1 MRTILILAVLAVACG
16 GEKQDAE
23 TKPAQPAKTAP
34 RVEPNYVTVDHILI
48 GVKGALP
55 VDRTAEDARALTD
68 EIVERLKAG
77 EDWET
82 LKQQYSDDRPVS
94 GPARGPYP
102 LANRGMNPGGA
113 APRENMV
120 QGFGDVSFGLEVGE
134 VGVAEYDPRK
144 SKYGYH
150 IIKRIK

>member
-16 GEKQDAE
+16 GEKSDA
-23 TKPAQPAKTAP
+23 KPEAKKTEAP

-48 GVKGALP
+48 GVTGALP
-55 VDRTAEDARALTD
+55 VDRSAEDARALTD